1 MIEGESR
8 MQVVVGK
15 IFWKLLMVLS
25 LIFVAVSGLAS
36 ETGAPEDKIA
46 VVNGSVITREQF
58 DREMGIVRE
67 RFAQRGKPLGD
78 IQLLAIQNQVLESL
92 ISRELLYQESQKKG
106 IKVEQGSITEQ
117 FNKLK
122 ERFPSEEE
130 FRNTLKRMNV
140 SEDLLKSQIERG
152 LLIQEF
158 VDKEFGQKVTIPD
171 KDVKAYYDSHPDSFK
186 RPEQVRA
193 SHILRKVD
201 PIATEPQKGEARK
214 KIEEVQRK
222 VKKGEDFAGLAR
234 EFSEGPSSVNGGDLG
249 FFGRGQMVKPFE
261 DAAFALK
268 PGEVSDI
275 VETQFGYHLI
285 KVTDRQP
292 ETVVAYADVKDRLQ
306 EYLKEQKV
314 QEELGNY
321 IEKVKGEAKIE
332 RLL

>member
-1 MIEGESR
+1 
-8 MQVVVGK
+8 MQVIIGK
-15 IFWKLLMVLS
+15 VFWKLLMVLS
-25 LIFVAVSGLAS
+25 LMCVAVSGLAS
-36 ETGAPEDKIA
+36 ETGAPEDKVA
-46 VVNGSVITREQF
+46 VVNGSVITRAQF
-58 DREMGIVRE
+58 DREMGMVRE
-67 RFAQRGKPLGD
+67 RFAQQGRPLGD
-78 IQLLAIQNQVLESL
+78 IQMLAIQNQVLESL

-106 IKVEQGSITEQ
+106 IKVEKEIVTEQ
-117 FNKLK
+117 FDTIK
-122 ERFPSEEE
+122 ERFTSEEE
-130 FRNTLKRMNV
+130 FRNTLKRMNI

-152 LLIQEF
+152 LVIQEF

-171 KDVKAYYDSHPDSFK
+171 KDAKAYYDSHPDSFK

-193 SHILRKVD
+193 SHILAKAD
-201 PIATEPQKGEARK
+201 PNATEPQKGEARK

-222 VKKGEDFAGLAR
+222 VKKGEDFADLAR
-234 EFSEGPSSVNGGDLG
+234 EFSEGPSNVNGGDLG

-292 ETVVAYADVKDRLQ
+292 ETVVAYGDVKDRLQ
-306 EYLKEQKV
+306 QYLKEQKV
-314 QEELGNY
+314 QEELGKY